1 MWSPL
6 LRIGERRRLCTPD
19 TRRNFV
25 TGQDAAN
32 LLGLN
37 GFEVVK
43 LTRRTLL
50 PKKIPVVTSL
60 VNLVAAQTPLVRRL
74 CMTEFLVARPAATAV
89 GDYSVSVVVP
99 CYNEAGNIEECVRR
113 VPAMGS
119 SHRSARGG

>member
-1 MWSPL
+1 MDPPPAD
-6 LRIGERRRLCTPD
+6 RRAGARLCTPD

-43 LTRRTLL
+43 LTRRTLI
-50 PKKIPVVTSL
+50 PKRIPLLTSL
-60 VNLVAAQTPLVRRL
+60 VNLLAARMPLVNRL
-74 CMTEFLVARPAATAV
+74 CLTEFLVARPAGIVT

-99 CYNEAGNIEECVRR
+99 CYNEAGNIAECVRACR
-113 VPAMGS
+113 RWALIP
-119 SHRSARGG
+119 R